1 MKKTFLRHFA
11 IFALVA
17 FVGILINSCGS
28 DTVTNNNNNNT
39 VPAGTMKGTITF
51 VDTNRVY
58 GDSGYYD
65 VSVYSSWPPSGPP
78 SGSSNVTFTKN
89 GNVYTGTYE
98 ITGLSA
104 GSYVT
109 TCAYIKLPYGPG
121 SVYLLGMRNCD
132 TNSSPSCWGNPTKDS
147 LHSDVGLGDLNFM
160 SWIDTT
166 KKIAQF

>member
-1 MKKTFLRHFA
+1 M
-11 IFALVA
+11 IFVIVA

-28 DTVTNNNNNNT
+28 DTVTTPTTTT

-51 VDTNRVY
+51 VDTNRQY
-58 GDSGYYD
+58 TNGYYD
-65 VSVYSSWPPSGPP
+65 VSVYPSWPPAGPP
-78 SGSSNVTFTKN
+78 SGSDTVLLTKN

-104 GSYVT
+104 GAYVT
-109 TCAYIKLPYGPG
+109 TCAWIKTPYGPG
-121 SVYLLGMRNCD
+121 SVYLLGMRGCD
-132 TNSSPSCWGNPTKDS
+132 TNHSPSCWGNPTRDTLTS
-147 LHSDVGLGDLNFM
+147 SVGLGDLNFL